1 MICVIDDDA
10 FVRNATESLLLS
22 LGFEVFAFESADAF
36 LDSGRVNGTS
46 CLITDVRMPGLSGLC
61 LQKRLVADGTPLPVI
76 FITAFATEQTRKQAM
91 EGGAVGFLL
100 KPFSESALI
109 DCIETAL
116 KWWRKP
122 LMTSAI
128 AELR

>member
-1 MICVIDDDA
+1 MICIIDDDA
-10 FVRNATESLLLS
+10 FVRSATESLLQS

-46 CLITDVRMPGLSGLC
+46 CLITDVRMPGLSGLG

-76 FITAFATEQTRKQAM
+76 FITAFATEQMRKQAM

-109 DCIETAL
+109 DCIDMAL
-116 KWWRKP
+116 KWWRQP
-122 LMTSAI
+122 LMKSGTAGS
-128 AELR
+128 R